1 MGVMDGGQ
9 CSGGATKTNLDSR
22 TISILDITQD
32 SPYTDILCNGEDAD
46 DCDDYGDDADGDADG
61 VDDDSVGDDDAE
73 ADLPQIISDKARYQP
88 GFSLH
93 RYPRKWW

>member
-46 DCDDYGDDADGDADG
+46 DYDDYGYDADGA
-61 VDDDSVGDDDAE
+61 DDDSVGDDDAE

-88 GFSLH
+88 GFFLH